1 MDKIITYNGHQYDID
16 AVRALMDDELCDQI
30 IHGTVETE
38 QEFFDKYICVD
49 YFANDEN
56 SIFVLAPGTT
66 RATPGQEYPFNP
78 HGQCVFFKNGLCDI
92 HDAKP
97 NECRFYD
104 HATPTDVCTENRDGI
119 VEAWRQNR
127 QEIVT
132 LLKREPKLPPPNM
145 GEVMEMLLDIM
156 NIKYFS

>member
-1 MDKIITYNGHQYDID
+1 MDCKCDICTSACQKRPGWFAPGEVAKA
-16 AVRALMDDELCDQI
+16 AVLKGM
-30 IHGTVETE
+30 TE

-104 HATPTDVCTENRDGI
+104 HATPNDVCMENRNGI

-145 GEVMEMLLDIM
+145 GEVVEMLFDIM
-156 NIKYFS
+156 KGF